1 MRYPCVYRDV
11 ATLYVWKNVDSSD
24 TMDRCICM
32 TVATRRTMMAVNKS
46 LEEGVHAELNIN
58 GICIGKVETLRWLE
72 LARHAPASG

>member
-1 MRYPCVYRDV
+1 
-11 ATLYVWKNVDSSD
+11 
-24 TMDRCICM
+24 M